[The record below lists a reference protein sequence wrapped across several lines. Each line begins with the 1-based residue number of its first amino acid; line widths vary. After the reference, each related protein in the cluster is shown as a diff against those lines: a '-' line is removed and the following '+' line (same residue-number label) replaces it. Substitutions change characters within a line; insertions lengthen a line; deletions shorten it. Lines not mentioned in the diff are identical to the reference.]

1 MIETCCLFATLL
13 FGALSAHADV
23 PSNRI
28 VYIDF
33 IMNSPGDHSGSS
45 MQSRYAQLISEIRAA
60 TVHIFR
66 QNVLATQGTSNPGII
81 RVRFISGATQMLL
94 WISPQDLYVRGFT
107 NTHGQTFE
115 FEDREYDLSRQLI
128 DLQYQAGTIR
138 TLNFGSNYNQLREAA
153 GRTRS
158 PTPLNYNS
166 FWNTFWGNNP
176 HR

>member
-1 MIETCCLFATLL
+1 
-13 FGALSAHADV
+13 
-23 PSNRI
+23 
-28 VYIDF
+28 
-33 IMNSPGDHSGSS
+33 MNSPGDHSGSS

-60 TVHIFR
+60 TGHIFR

-128 DLQYQAGTIR
+128 DL
-138 TLNFGSNYNQLREAA
+138 
-153 GRTRS
+153 
-158 PTPLNYNS
+158 
-166 FWNTFWGNNP
+166 
-176 HR
+176 